1 MTTMRT
7 MTKQTAATYTI
18 EEFAT
23 ETMAKQW
30 KTGVDLIVAALT
42 AAGKTAYTEEQ
53 AKKIVETLKRKE
65 VL

>member
-1 MTTMRT
+1 MTT

-23 ETMAKQW
+23 ENMAKRWQ
-30 KTGVDLIVAALT
+30 TGVDLIVAALKT
-42 AAGKTAYTEEQ
+42 AGKTAYTEEQ